1 MSEDQTPLA
10 QMRAITIS
18 REYGSGGGE
27 IARRVAQKL
36 GWRLTDHEVVVNV
49 AHSLGV
55 SESEVAIHDEYSQSL
70 VSRILSSMRAVD
82 PAMMV
87 GPADEYTPPH
97 DDEYSQ
103 AFADVVKAAAQTG
116 NTVIV
121 GRASQVVLA
130 NARDVL
136 HIRVVAPLDKR
147 VAYVMQR
154 EGLSKEDAQTRV
166 QDKDRQRGRYIQNVY
181 HENNED
187 AHLYDLVINTGVL
200 SLDNCVDLVCQA
212 LIDKQQ
218 RLNVPLNELG
228 PGSGSGTSRYPGVPE
243 DFRAQDGAN
252 VQTEKA
258 Q

>member
-1 MSEDQTPLA
+1 MSEDQTSLA

-27 IARRVAQKL
+27 IARRVAEKL
-36 GWRLTDHEVVVNV
+36 GWRLTDHEVVVHV
-49 AHSLGV
+49 ARSLGV
-55 SESEVAIHDEYSQSL
+55 SEHEVAIHDEYSQGL

-87 GPADEYTPPH
+87 GPADEYSPPH
-97 DDEYSQ
+97 DDEYSR

-116 NTVIV
+116 HAVIV

-130 NARDVL
+130 DARDVL
-136 HIRVVAPLDKR
+136 HIRVVAPFDKR

-154 EGLSKEDAQTRV
+154 EGLGKEDAQTRV
-166 QDKDRQRGRYIQNVY
+166 QDKDRQRGRYIQTNH

-200 SLDNCVDLVCQA
+200 SLDDCVDLVCQA
-212 LIDKQQ
+212 LTDKQK
-218 RLNVPLNELG
+218 RLTVPLKELG

-243 DFRAQDGAN
+243 DFRAQNDES
-252 VQTEKA
+252 VE
-258 Q
+258 